1 MCIFTEILVVL
12 IVYILESYVMSMLP
26 LISLKGGLSALFTFP
41 ILRVVCILLNIH
53 VRFFKKKLAISR
65 SVHGRTSFPRPDG
78 GRFSS
83 VSLPARPS
91 GHSAYRKPD
100 CNMTVPAFS
109 SLLELEY

>member
-65 SVHGRTSFPRPDG
+65 SVHGRTST
-78 GRFSS
+78 SMVCILAS
-83 VSLPARPS
+83 VRCRCLHDRAGTQPTGSLIA
-91 GHSAYRKPD
+91 
-100 CNMTVPAFS
+100 T
-109 SLLELEY
+109 